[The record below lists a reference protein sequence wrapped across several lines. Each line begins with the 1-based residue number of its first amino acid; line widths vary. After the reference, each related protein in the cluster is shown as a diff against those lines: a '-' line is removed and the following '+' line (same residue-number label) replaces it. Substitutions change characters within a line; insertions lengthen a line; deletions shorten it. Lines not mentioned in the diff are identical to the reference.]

1 MQLSNHQSFNQA
13 LIQLSVL
20 LYQIDGKVTLTE
32 QEYLDSVIHDMEWES
47 PISVEAF
54 LTDAIYTAR
63 KALDEGDS
71 IELLKSLKEDLLFD
85 VDKAMEVAMQIT
97 GVDGERNEKEREV
110 LSLLTHKLLAKALV
124 CKEALSGSSG
134 PTQSF
139 S

>member
-1 MQLSNHQSFNQA
+1 MQLSSQQSFNQA
-13 LIQLSVL
+13 LIQLAVL

-32 QEYLDSVIHDMEWES
+32 QEYLDSVIEEMCWES
-47 PISVEAF
+47 PISIDAF
-54 LTDAIYTAR
+54 LTEAIYQTR
-63 KALDEGDS
+63 KALDEGKG
-71 IELLKSLKEDLLFD
+71 IELLKSLKEHLLHD

-97 GVDGERNEKEREV
+97 GIDGERNEKETEV

-124 CKEALSGSSG
+124 CKDALTPPS